1 MNNYLNDVFKIKEK
15 EGAASREVAAFVE
28 GSECLTEFTDE
39 SKAKAWLRRVKKWI
53 QQTCDAIRQDSI
65 PAPGRSHERWLL
77 YDASCVVTNAST
89 GRINCHLC
97 NKCRASLS
105 GVTGKERKPSVNM
118 PLHARANGMWR
129 GPDPVELSRLT
140 YAECKVINLSR
151 IYVSV
156 KRIFLNR
163 SSYARSDASE
173 APLFHQKNVVAYP
186 QNPDAALRALGMS
199 PANLAHTLQVQFV
212 GGDRSCLRSHAD
224 LQVSVGKLRSAFVW
238 LSTKSWPF
246 MEATKHH
253 DAWE

>member
-1 MNNYLNDVFKIKEK
+1 MNNYLNNVFQIKEK

-140 YAECKVINLSR
+140 YAECKVINLGR

-156 KRIFLNR
+156 KRIFLIR
-163 SSYARSDASE
+163 ASYARSDASV

-186 QNPDAALRALGMS
+186 QNPI
-199 PANLAHTLQVQFV
+199 
-212 GGDRSCLRSHAD
+212 
-224 LQVSVGKLRSAFVW
+224 SVIAYLFR
-238 LSTKSWPF
+238 LLDP
-246 MEATKHH
+246 HH
-253 DAWE
+253 W